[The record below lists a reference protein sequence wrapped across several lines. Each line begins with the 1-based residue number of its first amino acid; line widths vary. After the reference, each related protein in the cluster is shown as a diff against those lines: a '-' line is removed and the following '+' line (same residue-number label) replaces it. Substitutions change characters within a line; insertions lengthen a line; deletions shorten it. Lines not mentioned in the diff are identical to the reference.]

1 MELKISNVSKKGNL
15 WRTSVSQQQLV
26 NTLLAEKQPVQ
37 AQPMQPVQPVQNW
50 GGKKQAFQ
58 NKNAIVKALGRFYLF
73 S

>member
-26 NTLLAEKQPVQ
+26 NSLLAEKQPT
-37 AQPMQPVQPVQNW
+37 QPQPIQPVQPVQNW

-58 NKNAIVKALGRFYLF
+58 NKNALAL
-73 S
+73 